1 VYSFNTFLPHVYFT
15 SVLKT
20 LLEMPVCHSSLKLL
34 HDSVLLSTYRT
45 LYIDFMV
52 LDTGAS
58 VLNVLESLHIS
69 IEKMFGN
76 Q

>member
-1 VYSFNTFLPHVYFT
+1 
-15 SVLKT
+15 
-20 LLEMPVCHSSLKLL
+20 MPVCHSSLKLL